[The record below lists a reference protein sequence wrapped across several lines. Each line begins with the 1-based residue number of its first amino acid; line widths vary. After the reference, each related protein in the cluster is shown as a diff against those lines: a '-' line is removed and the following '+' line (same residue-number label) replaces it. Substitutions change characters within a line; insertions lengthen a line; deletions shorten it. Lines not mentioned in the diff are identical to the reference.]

1 MNIHQ
6 PFHPDRDPSSVMS
19 DSGAF
24 GTETDYS
31 SPYDTDSQTHLDTS
45 NPYDVDPY
53 SHHHSYNHYHTDSQT
68 HLDTSNPNEQ

>member
-6 PFHPDRDPSSVMS
+6 PFHPDPDPSSVMN
-19 DSGAF
+19 DSEAF

-31 SPYDTDSQTHLDTS
+31 SPYDTDSQTDLDRS

-53 SHHHSYNHYHTDSQT
+53 SHHK
-68 HLDTSNPNEQ
+68 